1 VVKILAIVRRGRKAS
16 RGEVFLCLIQ
26 KGETFMALL
35 AKFAWPIQIAIFI
48 LLFFALP
55 HTSSRIFIM
64 LGYIVL
70 STMLVR
76 YIKRT

>member
-1 VVKILAIVRRGRKAS
+1 
-16 RGEVFLCLIQ
+16 
-26 KGETFMALL
+26 MALL